1 MIYSTFNTSSSV
13 PVRSGFNIAITAALS
28 GFSAN
33 GVNFPVSTATPLY
46 LDNAPLLISGEL
58 TNLATGTIFYYYTS
72 SNA

>member
-46 LDNAPLLISGEL
+46 LDNAP
-58 TNLATGTIFYYYTS
+58 
-72 SNA
+72 